1 MAELALPAVS
11 VIIPFLNPGLFLQ
24 EAIESVIA
32 QTDSDWELLL
42 VDDGATDGSTD
53 IARSYTERHPE
64 KIFYL
69 AHPGRRNC
77 GVSASRNLGLRRA
90 RGSCVAFLDADDV
103 WMPNKLERQRQ
114 LIGAHPQA
122 AMVYG
127 PALYW
132 FDWTG
137 KTEDQGKNF
146 KQDIGFPGPGL
157 IFPPKLVGVYLR
169 NSDIVPSA
177 SAIFVRKQ
185 AALAVDGFVEEFRR
199 AIYDDQVF
207 YTKLAF
213 SHAVLIDD
221 ECCYKY
227 RQHFA
232 SGCTIAIRS
241 NLVPLIRNQ
250 FLVWLR
256 DYIAEN
262 DIDDIT
268 IKKMIAKELR
278 SLTGWQVSLR
288 SFARSALPSRLRKFL
303 RSRIANPQI

>member
-1 MAELALPAVS
+1 M
-11 VIIPFLNPGLFLQ
+11 
-24 EAIESVIA
+24 
-32 QTDSDWELLL
+32 
-42 VDDGATDGSTD
+42 
-53 IARSYTERHPE
+53 
-64 KIFYL
+64 
-69 AHPGRRNC
+69 
-77 GVSASRNLGLRRA
+77 SASRNLGLRRA
-90 RGSCVAFLDADDV
+90 AGSYAAFLDADDV
-103 WMPNKLERQRQ
+103 WMPDKLKQQRQ

-137 KTEDQGKNF
+137 KTEDQDKNF

-157 IFPPKLVGVYLR
+157 FSRPNWLGCICVIPTSFLRQARYLSGSKLLWLWMDLSKSLG
-169 NSDIVPSA
+169 
-177 SAIFVRKQ
+177 
-185 AALAVDGFVEEFRR
+185 ALFTTTKSSTRSSRFRMP
-199 AIYDDQVF
+199 
-207 YTKLAF
+207 
-213 SHAVLIDD
+213 VLIDD

-232 SGCTIAIRS
+232 SGCTIASRS
-241 NLVPLIRNQ
+241 NLVPLIRIQ

-303 RSRIANPQI
+303 RSRIANPQS